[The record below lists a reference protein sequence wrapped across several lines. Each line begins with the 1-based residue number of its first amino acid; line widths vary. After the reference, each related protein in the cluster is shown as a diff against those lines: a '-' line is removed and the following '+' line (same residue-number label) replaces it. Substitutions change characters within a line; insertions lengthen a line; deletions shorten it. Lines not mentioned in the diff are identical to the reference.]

1 MNIPQI
7 TLNKLRIAS
16 IVGARPQFI
25 KLAPVAKLLSTSHFS
40 LLTSHLIIHTGQHY
54 DYEMSQVFFEELGIK
69 APDYHLGVG
78 SGPHGWQTAEMIK
91 RIEEVLLKE
100 KPHIVIVYGDTNST
114 LAGALAAAK
123 LHIPIAHVEAGLR
136 SFNKKMP
143 EEINRILT
151 DHCSDILFCPTE
163 TAVNNLRKEGFT
175 NIFNNGKLID
185 EASINNHLLFTSYIS
200 RFTSH
205 PSPFT
210 SHLSPLTSHVSPLT
224 SHSSLLV
231 INVGD
236 IMYDALLLYLELARK
251 KSNILE
257 KLKLTNT
264 EYYLAT
270 LHRAENTDNLE
281 NLRNIFEA
289 LVEISKDTP
298 IILPLHPRTKNS
310 IKSLNPS
317 LLTSHFSLRII
328 DPVSYFDMLILEANA
343 KIIFTDSGGVQKEAF
358 FFKVPCITLR
368 NETEWIETVQSGW
381 NMLVGADREKIVN
394 AQRMIAHNLIN
405 NNIPPHT
412 YNFYGD
418 GRASKKIIKLLL
430 IQNKL

>member
-1 MNIPQI
+1 MNTSNFSPL
-7 TLNKLRIAS
+7 TSHVLKIAS

-25 KLAPVAKLLSTSHFS
+25 KLAPIAKFLSS
-40 LLTSHLIIHTGQHY
+40 SHLIIHTGQHY

-100 KPHIVIVYGDTNST
+100 KPDIVIVYGDTNST
-114 LAGALAAAK
+114 LAGALTAAK
-123 LHIPIAHVEAGLR
+123 LHILVAHVEAGLR

-143 EEINRILT
+143 EEINRVLT

-163 TAVNNLRKEGFT
+163 TAVNNLREEGFT
-175 NIFNNGKLID
+175 NIFNDGKLID
-185 EASINNHLLFTSYIS
+185 ETSITSHISHLTSY
-200 RFTSH
+200 F
-205 PSPFT
+205 SP
-210 SHLSPLTSHVSPLT
+210 
-224 SHSSLLV
+224 LV

-251 KSNILE
+251 KSNILG

-289 LVEISKDTP
+289 LLEISKDTP
-298 IILPLHPRTKNS
+298 IILPLHPRTKKS

-358 FFKVPCITLR
+358 LFKVPCITLR

-381 NMLVGADREKIVN
+381 NILVGADREKIIN
-394 AQRMIAHNLIN
+394 AHRMIAHNLIN

-418 GRASKKIIKLLL
+418 GRASEKIIKVLLS
-430 IQNKL
+430 IVQNKL

>member
-1 MNIPQI
+1 MNTSNFSPL
-7 TLNKLRIAS
+7 TSHVLKIAS

-25 KLAPVAKLLSTSHFS
+25 KLAPIAKLLSTPHLSPLTSHVS
-40 LLTSHLIIHTGQHY
+40 PLTSHLIIHTGQHY

-78 SGPHGWQTAEMIK
+78 SGLHGWQTAEMIK

-114 LAGALAAAK
+114 LAGALTAAK

-163 TAVNNLRKEGFT
+163 TAVNNLYKEGFT

-185 EASINNHLLFTSYIS
+185 ETSI
-200 RFTSH
+200 TSH
-205 PSPFT
+205 PSHLTSHISPLT
-210 SHLSPLTSHVSPLT
+210 SHLSP
-224 SHSSLLV
+224 LV

-257 KLKLTNT
+257 KLKLTGK

-289 LVEISKDTP
+289 LVEISKDIP

-328 DPVSYFDMLILEANA
+328 DPVSYFDMLVLEANA

-358 FFKVPCITLR
+358 LFKVPCITLR

-381 NMLVGADREKIVN
+381 NMLVGADREKIIN
-394 AQRMIAHNLIN
+394 AQRMIAHNLTN
-405 NNIPPHT
+405 NNIPSHT

-418 GRASKKIIKLLL
+418 GRASKKIIKVLLS
-430 IQNKL
+430 IVQNKL

>member
-1 MNIPQI
+1 MNTPQI

-25 KLAPVAKLLSTSHFS
+25 KLAPIAKLLSS
-40 LLTSHLIIHTGQHY
+40 SHLIIHTGQHY

-91 RIEEVLLKE
+91 RIEDVLLKE
-100 KPHIVIVYGDTNST
+100 KPDIVIVYGDTNST
-114 LAGALAAAK
+114 LAGALTAAK
-123 LHIPIAHVEAGLR
+123 LHILVAHVEAGLR

-143 EEINRILT
+143 EEINRVLT

-163 TAVNNLRKEGFT
+163 TAVNNLREEGFT

-185 EASINNHLLFTSYIS
+185 ETSITSY
-200 RFTSH
+200 
-205 PSPFT
+205 
-210 SHLSPLTSHVSPLT
+210 LSP
-224 SHSSLLV
+224 LV

-251 KSNILE
+251 KSNILG

-358 FFKVPCITLR
+358 LFKVPCITLR
-368 NETEWIETVQSGW
+368 NETEWIETLQSGW
-381 NMLVGADREKIVN
+381 NILVGADREKIIN
-394 AQRMIAHNLIN
+394 AHRMIAHNLIN

-418 GRASKKIIKLLL
+418 GRASKKIIKVLLS
-430 IQNKL
+430 IVQNKL

>member
-1 MNIPQI
+1 MNTSNFSPL
-7 TLNKLRIAS
+7 TSHVLKIAS

-25 KLAPVAKLLSTSHFS
+25 KLAPIAKLLSTPHPSPLTSHVS
-40 LLTSHLIIHTGQHY
+40 PLTSHLIIHTGQHY

-163 TAVNNLRKEGFT
+163 TAVNNLYKEGFT

-185 EASINNHLLFTSYIS
+185 ETSI
-200 RFTSH
+200 
-205 PSPFT
+205 T
-210 SHLSPLTSHVSPLT
+210 SHLSPLTSHPSPLTPHVSPLT
-224 SHSSLLV
+224 SHISPLV
-231 INVGD
+231 INIGD
-236 IMYDALLLYLELARK
+236 IMYDALLLYLEIARK
-251 KSNILE
+251 KSNILK

-289 LVEISKDTP
+289 LVEISKDIP

-358 FFKVPCITLR
+358 LFKVPCITLR

-381 NMLVGADREKIVN
+381 NMLVGADREKIIN
-394 AQRMIAHNLIN
+394 AQRMIAHNLTN
-405 NNIPPHT
+405 NNIPSHT

-418 GRASKKIIKLLL
+418 GRASKKIIKVLLS
-430 IQNKL
+430 IVQNKL